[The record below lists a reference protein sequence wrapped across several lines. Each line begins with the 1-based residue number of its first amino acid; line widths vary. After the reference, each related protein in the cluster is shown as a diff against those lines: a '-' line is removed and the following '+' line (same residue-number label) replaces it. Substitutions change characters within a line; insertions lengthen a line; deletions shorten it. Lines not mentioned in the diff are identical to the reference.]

1 MSIDLLNFECDNEE
15 NINLNLPECN
25 EENNEEQIKDYFIDN
40 DIINN
45 LNNNELSDIKLG
57 VDKIVDY
64 FIKEL
69 ESKNAY
75 INELEEAIRILNL
88 SNSNIN
94 QNQIQE
100 LEIEQPLEQQVEQIR
115 KRERELEQDIITYN
129 ENEIIESQN
138 DLFKILKEKRA
149 NENVKKRKA
158 TIRF

>member
-15 NINLNLPECN
+15 NINLNQQES
-25 EENNEEQIKDYFIDN
+25 NEEQIKDYFIDN

-94 QNQIQE
+94 QEQIQE
-100 LEIEQPLEQQVEQIR
+100 LEIDKPLEQEQIR
-115 KRERELEQDIITYN
+115 EIELEQNIITYN

-138 DLFKILKEKRA
+138 DLFKLLKEKRA